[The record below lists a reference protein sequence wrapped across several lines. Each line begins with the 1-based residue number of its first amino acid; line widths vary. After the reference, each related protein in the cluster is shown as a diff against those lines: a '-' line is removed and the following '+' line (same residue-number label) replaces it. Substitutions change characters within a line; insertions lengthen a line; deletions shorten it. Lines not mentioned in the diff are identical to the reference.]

1 MTPPGYKLQ
10 APRRLFLLGFAAA
23 GLLAGCSHE
32 QRSAPQPIGPGPNSR
47 NSVALLVPLT
57 GEDAALGLALANSA
71 RLALSDMES
80 PNISLTV
87 FDTSEGGAASA
98 ASRAIAGGNRLILGP
113 LLSDQVRAAA
123 PIARSARV
131 PMIAFSNDESTAG
144 GGTYLLGF
152 VPGQA
157 IDRVVGHARM
167 AGAVRFAA
175 LVPDS
180 LYGAR
185 VSQGLLSS
193 ARRVGGQLVAIERY
207 SSTETMRAAARRLAS
222 RSDLHAVLLGGDG
235 RSAASVAPLFKLGV
249 RLLGP
254 DMWAGENNLGRT
266 PRLRGAW
273 YSAPSDARFG
283 QFATRYRTR
292 FRSSP
297 PRLASLGYDAMLLT
311 IRAARGWTA
320 GRRFPASALGETEGF
335 VGVDGVFRFNRL
347 GVAQRGLEVRQVTAA
362 GASVVSPAPSSF

>member
-1 MTPPGYKLQ
+1 MTPPDHMLQ
-10 APRRLFLLGFAAA
+10 APRRLFLLGLAAA
-23 GLLAGCSHE
+23 CLLAGCSHE
-32 QRSAPQPIGPGPNSR
+32 RRSAPEPIGPGVSSR

-71 RLALSDMES
+71 RLALLDMKS

-87 FDTSEGGAASA
+87 FNTSEGGAAAA

-123 PIARSARV
+123 PVARSARV
-131 PMIAFSNDESTAG
+131 PMIAFSNDETAAG

-167 AGAVRFAA
+167 AGTIRFAA

-180 LYGAR
+180 VYGTR

-193 ARRVGGQLVAIERY
+193 AQRAGGQVVAVERY

-283 QFATRYRTR
+283 QFVSRYRAR
-292 FRSSP
+292 FGSSP

-311 IRAARGWTA
+311 IRAARGWTP
-320 GRRFPASALGETEGF
+320 GRRFPASALGESEGF

-362 GASVVSPAPSSF
+362 GANVVSPAPSSF